1 MSFNLDNISS
11 KSLSK
16 QCHLKDFG
24 HYPHGAPPKKIR
36 SSLLRKKCQG
46 QKFSLL
52 KDKVRRKVCNF
63 VKFSSFDQ
71 DSLEFILFSREEAT
85 NWEGLTIK
93 QVLLRLFLLGWIKFQ
108 WACCEG
114 FSPSCPSSRSC
125 DQPPLVQCTV
135 WYSSKSCSRLG
146 KGVENST
153 SAFFTPKISTKNA

>member
-36 SSLLRKKCQG
+36 SSLMRKKCQG

-93 QVLLRLFLLGWIKFQ
+93 QVLFIFIGL
-108 WACCEG
+108 
-114 FSPSCPSSRSC
+114 
-125 DQPPLVQCTV
+125 
-135 WYSSKSCSRLG
+135 
-146 KGVENST
+146 N
-153 SAFFTPKISTKNA
+153 KISMSVKDFLHLVHLPGLVTSHH

>member
-93 QVLLRLFLLGWIKFQ
+93 QVLFIFIGL
-108 WACCEG
+108 
-114 FSPSCPSSRSC
+114 
-125 DQPPLVQCTV
+125 
-135 WYSSKSCSRLG
+135 
-146 KGVENST
+146 N
-153 SAFFTPKISTKNA
+153 KISMSVKDFLHLVHLPGLATSHH

>member
-93 QVLLRLFLLGWIKFQ
+93 QVLFIFIGL
-108 WACCEG
+108 
-114 FSPSCPSSRSC
+114 
-125 DQPPLVQCTV
+125 
-135 WYSSKSCSRLG
+135 
-146 KGVENST
+146 N
-153 SAFFTPKISTKNA
+153 KISMSVKDFLHLVHLPGLVTRHH